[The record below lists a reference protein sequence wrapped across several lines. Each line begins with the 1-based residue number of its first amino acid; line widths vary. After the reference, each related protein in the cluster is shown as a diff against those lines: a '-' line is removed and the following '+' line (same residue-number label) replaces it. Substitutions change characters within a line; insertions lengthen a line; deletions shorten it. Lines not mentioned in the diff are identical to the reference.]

1 MATGNNTDQP
11 ITRSRQVTFNGFTIQ
26 QPTSDQ
32 PPPQSSPIIP
42 STTCWKL
49 VFSPLLRSLWAK
61 MLSICFSG
69 PLDHGFDFPMT
80 RSSVLERVARKKIK
94 QEQRRKRI
102 GHGKWV
108 GRFVKRRQA
117 KRLCNVGS
125 WNTRQL
131 RTRTGSID
139 QDLKLGELIDV
150 WELRKWEIVTLVDTK
165 LGTHATL
172 ETQSQTQPK
181 WTIVSRGRVSIAL
194 NEPWTLAWRNSSIQ
208 VNTDGKG
215 EACRS
220 MLLQIPCHHKL
231 GISIVATYAP
241 STNVTAEE
249 QQTYLDDLEAL
260 LTHVK
265 ARHILILAGDFNA
278 EIGIRDHHTQVLGP
292 HGPRKRN
299 LRGQHLIQ
307 FCTQQG
313 LVVANTWTPQHHKTT
328 WWHPRFNTPHLLDY
342 FLFAKKHLGNVHRVL
357 TIHPEVAW
365 QALQR
370 DWTPYTDHSP
380 IEMQIKLAPPKGY
393 QRQPTLTPR
402 PATYKGR
409 GPSQSAVA
417 LRKLYHDELQR
428 HSLQH
433 GIPNTSQTMV
443 FWGDPAKFLPLIS
456 AYPSLNKLSA
466 LQRLPHSKTHTTNKN
481 EKPTL
486 EPARP

>member
-1 MATGNNTDQP
+1 
-11 ITRSRQVTFNGFTIQ
+11 
-26 QPTSDQ
+26 
-32 PPPQSSPIIP
+32 
-42 STTCWKL
+42 
-49 VFSPLLRSLWAK
+49 
-61 MLSICFSG
+61 
-69 PLDHGFDFPMT
+69 MT

-108 GRFVKRRQA
+108 GRFVKSRQA

-131 RTRTGSID
+131 GARTGTID
-139 QDLKLGELIDV
+139 QDLKLDELIDV

-220 MLLQIPCHHKL
+220 MLLQIPCYHKL

-278 EIGIRDHHTQVLGP
+278 EVGIRDQHTQVLGP

-299 LRGQHLIQ
+299 LRGQNLIQ
-307 FCTQQG
+307 SCTQQG
-313 LVVANTWTPQHHKTT
+313 LIVANTWTPQHHKTT

-342 FLFAKKHLGNVHRVL
+342 FLVAKKHLGNVHRVL

-409 GPSQSAVA
+409 GLSQSAVA

-433 GIPNTSQTMV
+433 GIPDTWTDVASLLTHTAATV
-443 FWGDPAKFLPLIS
+443 FGFTDEHVTKLGFWGDPTKFWPSIS

-466 LQRLPHSKTHTTNKN
+466 LQRLPHSKTHTTNIN
-481 EKPTL
+481 EKPTP
-486 EPARP
+486 EPVRP